1 MIVVRPLNDK
11 LIAPL
16 LLLDDHDNQ
25 GDDENHEEEGLVTI
39 EGDALEEF
47 HLQSM
52 IIMS

>member
-16 LLLDDHDNQ
+16 LLLDDHDNH

-47 HLQSM
+47 HLEV
-52 IIMS
+52 

>member
-25 GDDENHEEEGLVTI
+25 GDDENIEEGLVTI

>member
-25 GDDENHEEEGLVTI
+25 GDDENHEEGLVTI
-39 EGDALEEF
+39 EDDAVEEF

>member
-16 LLLDDHDNQ
+16 LLLDDHDNH
-25 GDDENHEEEGLVTI
+25 GDDENHEEGLVTI
-39 EGDALEEF
+39 EGDALEKF
-47 HLQSM
+47 HLETM

>member
-16 LLLDDHDNQ
+16 LLLDDQNNQ
-25 GDDENHEEEGLVTI
+25 GDDENHEESLVTI
-39 EGDALEEF
+39 EVDAVEEF